1 MCDTSYLL
9 PPKASAFEYAVGNF
23 LPLLPVL
30 DVRVGIVLA
39 APSCVQ
45 CNLEVAVV
53 SRWRSGEKSCAAI
66 ERRKGGSP
74 AALRLVRGHHVG

>member
-30 DVRVGIVLA
+30 DVRVGIA
-39 APSCVQ
+39 APSVQ
-45 CNLEVAVV
+45 YTA
-53 SRWRSGEKSCAAI
+53 
-66 ERRKGGSP
+66 
-74 AALRLVRGHHVG
+74 

>member
-45 CNLEVAVV
+45 CNLEAVV

-66 ERRKGGSP
+66 ARRKGGSP
-74 AALRLVRGHHVG
+74 AALQLVRGHHVG